1 MNTTDP
7 ETSDVWAEVG
17 RDLLRSE
24 LAEARAEVEDTFRR
38 IEDALYGGYDGEGKY
53 SGELTEEDLR
63 ELREALNRARYCV
76 EQRVAPVAGGKPWG
90 DRLPQIPKGV
100 LWEVTNHPRA
110 PGVDAR
116 EYIEIE
122 ESAAD

>member
-7 ETSDVWAEVG
+7 ATCDVWAEVG
-17 RDLLRSE
+17 RDLLCGE

-38 IEDALYGGYDGEGKY
+38 IEDALYGDLDGEGQY

-63 ELREALNRARYCV
+63 ELREALNRARHCV
-76 EQRVAPVAGGKPWG
+76 ENRVAPVAGGEPWG
-90 DRLPQIPKGV
+90 DRLPRIPKGV

-110 PGVDAR
+110 PGVDAS

-122 ESAAD
+122 ESVAD